1 MRYLLP
7 AIFFI
12 LVTLGFAGCTSRQLP
27 ATQTSQPASQE
38 DSLPG
43 AKVGKTTKT
52 GVVSKANGKYYLDVT
67 NQPLLEID
75 SYSIDLSDYAGKTVT
90 ITGEYSGNTLFVGEI
105 K

>member
-7 AIFFI
+7 AVFFI

-27 ATQTSQPASQE
+27 ASQTTQPASQE
-38 DSLPG
+38 AMPG

-52 GVVSKANGKYYLDVT
+52 GVVSKANGKYYLDVSHE
-67 NQPLLEID
+67 PLLEID